1 MIKKYKIITK
11 FIKDISSETGDLET
25 YLFVKD
31 RISKYKLG
39 ININSKVLKNK
50 IIEIHTV
57 LKFEDQEDVKKK
69 SYFEINFIT
78 IVKIDD
84 DVKDKKELEKIL
96 LCDAHVEISPYIERT
111 FLNVL
116 HDSGYPGFEFE
127 KKLDF
132 EDLYSKRTI

>member
-84 DVKDKKELEKIL
+84 DVKDKKELEKKIDFTKL
-96 LCDAHVEISPYIERT
+96 YLER
-111 FLNVL
+111 FNQ
-116 HDSGYPGFEFE
+116 
-127 KKLDF
+127 
-132 EDLYSKRTI
+132 